1 MLNTRVIIIS
11 NPYYNLRALVLETL
25 KSEEVFIKILSI
37 KNTVVLL
44 QIYFIYS
51 ILDVKLRPL
60 LEFLSKNIKWI

>member
-1 MLNTRVIIIS
+1 MLNTRVITIS
-11 NPYYNLRALVLETL
+11 NPYYNLRALVIETL
-25 KSEEVFIKILSI
+25 KSEKVFIKILSI

-51 ILDVKLRPL
+51 RLDVKLRPL